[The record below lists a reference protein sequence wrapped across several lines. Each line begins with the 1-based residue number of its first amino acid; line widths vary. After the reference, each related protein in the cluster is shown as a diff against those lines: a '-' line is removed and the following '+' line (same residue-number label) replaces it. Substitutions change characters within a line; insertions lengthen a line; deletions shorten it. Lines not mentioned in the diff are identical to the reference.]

1 MLREPSEDLFLF
13 FDKLPAA
20 LPLFEALDERIASEL
35 GASTRKVQRTQITYK
50 NRYNFACISLP
61 VRRVKGWPEVCII
74 VTFGLGR
81 RLLSARIAVATEP
94 YPNRW
99 THHVTV
105 SDTQEIDAE
114 LMGWLRE
121 AYEFSMSKK

>member
-20 LPLFEALDERIASEL
+20 LPLFEALDERIAGEL

-81 RLLSARIAVATEP
+81 RLPSARIAVATEP
-94 YPNRW
+94 YLNFLFLKKFGFFIIS
-99 THHVTV
+99 VL
-105 SDTQEIDAE
+105 
-114 LMGWLRE
+114 LMPSV
-121 AYEFSMSKK
+121 FSQAHAWSKS